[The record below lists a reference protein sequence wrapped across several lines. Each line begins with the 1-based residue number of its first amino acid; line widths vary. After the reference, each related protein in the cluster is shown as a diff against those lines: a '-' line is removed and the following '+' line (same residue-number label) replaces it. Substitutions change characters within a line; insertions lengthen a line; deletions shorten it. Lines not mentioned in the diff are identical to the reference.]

1 MYSESLLYTSYEII
15 GGKKIMAPSANLGHS
30 NVIDELLFEFRLY
43 FRQHKNSGYVFGDH
57 VDVYFPDGS
66 TYKPD
71 LVVVSEENKNIMS
84 SNKGIYG
91 APDMVVEVLSKSTMR
106 KDFTIKKDTYEK
118 FGVKEY
124 WIVNPFVKSVS
135 VYLLRDGKYELDFE
149 YILYDEDDLA
159 EIAEMK
165 DEEKP
170 EIRNEISPSIYPEI
184 KMKLSDIFS
193 WEF

>member
-15 GGKKIMAPSANLGHS
+15 GGKKIRAPSANLGHS

-91 APDMVVEVLSKSTMR
+91 APDMVVEVLSKSTMK

-124 WIVNPFVKSVS
+124 WIVDPYMQSIE
-135 VYLLRDGKYELDFE
+135 VYILRDGKYEMDSSD
-149 YILYDEDDLA
+149 YVIYN
-159 EIAEMK
+159 
-165 DEEKP
+165 DEEWRKLND
-170 EIRNEISPSIYPEI
+170 EQKAASKTVISPAIFPEI
-184 KMKLSDIFS
+184 KIRLIDIFS
-193 WEF
+193 WRY